1 MTRISD
7 PPPEANRVPWERSP
21 SSVGAVSAL
30 LMVLRRRRSPGGFF
44 SKLEQQRMND
54 FVIAHHC
61 FLINQSLQ
69 SFEILGL
76 VGVVLFVPG
85 CHYQLC

>member
-21 SSVGAVSAL
+21 SK
-30 LMVLRRRRSPGGFF
+30 RRSSLCAADGVEEKTVTRRFF
-44 SKLEQQRMND
+44 SKLEQQKMNH

-61 FLINQSLQ
+61 FLSQPELA
-69 SFEILGL
+69 EL
-76 VGVVLFVPG
+76 
-85 CHYQLC
+85 